1 MKAKFSVLNK
11 KEEDRIVEMAEHTND
26 NEIDDDNENEKKD
39 FEGDNDFDLEKE
51 EEEEKNY
58 KKFEKI
64 IEKKIKEDDK
74 NGKTKCNKKEDFHKE
89 SFYIYDPNK
98 EDEDIYQN
106 SANIIVTYSIYKIIG
121 VN

>member
-1 MKAKFSVLNK
+1 
-11 KEEDRIVEMAEHTND
+11 MAEHTND

-64 IEKKIKEDDK
+64 IENKIKEDDK
-74 NGKTKCNKKEDFHKE
+74 NRKTKCNKKEDVHKE
-89 SFYIYDPNK
+89 STFYIYDPNK
-98 EDEDIYQN
+98 EDEEINQN
-106 SANIIVTYSIYKIIG
+106 SVNIIVPDSIYKIIG